1 MVNENV
7 PETLTTEFGNEFE
20 PILRLD
26 LTEEIINR
34 IKVMMGRG
42 KLKRGSKLPPE
53 REFARLLGVGR
64 PALRQALKAL
74 STLGI
79 IESRVGQ
86 GTFINQS
93 TSGVLTAPLDFMV
106 LLNVVTL
113 RELFEVR
120 KAIEVELAGLAAER
134 ATEEDLLL
142 IESVLESQK
151 ASLLDPE
158 AFLKEDLRFHAVIST
173 AVNNILFTSI
183 LESLSC
189 LMFESRRKLLR
200 SEKDVSNSYRDHEA
214 LFESIR
220 KRDKDGARTAMFR
233 HLERV
238 YRSWEASHEQK
249 KRAGRKRSPEVLAK
263 G

>member
-53 REFARLLGVGR
+53 RQFARLLGVGR

-93 TSGVLTAPLDFMV
+93 TSGSNCTCYCWQCVF
-106 LLNVVTL
+106 
-113 RELFEVR
+113 FFFF
-120 KAIEVELAGLAAER
+120 AGM
-134 ATEEDLLL
+134 TWF
-142 IESVLESQK
+142 S
-151 ASLLDPE
+151 
-158 AFLKEDLRFHAVIST
+158 
-173 AVNNILFTSI
+173 
-183 LESLSC
+183 
-189 LMFESRRKLLR
+189 
-200 SEKDVSNSYRDHEA
+200 
-214 LFESIR
+214 
-220 KRDKDGARTAMFR
+220 
-233 HLERV
+233 
-238 YRSWEASHEQK
+238 
-249 KRAGRKRSPEVLAK
+249 
-263 G
+263 